1 MLQEK
6 GSSGAFSNIYLWIA
20 VIFFLISNSYQTMI
34 NQTKV
39 KNMLKTISSRLKFL
53 NLIKSGTF

>member
-20 VIFFLISNSYQTMI
+20 VIFFFNFKLLSNDDQSNESENY
-34 NQTKV
+34 V
-39 KNMLKTISSRLKFL
+39 KNNF
-53 NLIKSGTF
+53 

>member
-20 VIFFLISNSYQTMI
+20 VIFFFNFKLYQTMI

-39 KNMLKTISSRLKFL
+39 KIMLKTISRRLKFL
-53 NLIKSGTF
+53 NLIKLGTF